1 MLSRG
6 RGGRG
11 GRGGSAPRG
20 GRGRG
25 VPPPMGTPVVSSHI
39 QTVGVRRPDFGSSGR
54 LLPIFVNSF
63 VTTIPDGLIYHYDG
77 EWLY

>member
-1 MLSRG
+1 MSSRG
-6 RGGRG
+6 RGRGSRG
-11 GRGGSAPRG
+11 GSSAPRG

-25 VPPPMGTPVVSSHI
+25 GAPPMGTPVVSSHI

-54 LLPIFVNSF
+54 SLPIFVNSF

-77 EWLY
+77 EWL